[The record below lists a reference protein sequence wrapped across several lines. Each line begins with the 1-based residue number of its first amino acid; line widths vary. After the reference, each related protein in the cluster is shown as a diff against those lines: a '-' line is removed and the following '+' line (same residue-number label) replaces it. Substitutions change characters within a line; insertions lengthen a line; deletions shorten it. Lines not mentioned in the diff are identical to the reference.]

1 MGWERGL
8 ARHCRDAGV
17 GPAGAFSDGVREDFG
32 GPVCLVGGF
41 GAGAEGLP
49 ALVGRGVDWASV
61 DLLDRLGL
69 GWLRRFRA
77 HGEVL
82 LIEKNEVSEGALIKA
97 MERIIAKLGVGKLR
111 QVYGTSI
118 RRHEGVLED
127 RTGGTSINGT
137 LNMTQVIMFWKFI
150 LVVADAK

>member
-17 GPAGAFSDGVREDFG
+17 GPAGAFADGVREDLG
-32 GPVCLVGGF
+32 GPVCFVGGF

-49 ALVGRGVDWASV
+49 ALVRRGVDWTSV

-77 HGEVL
+77 HGDVL
-82 LIEKNEVSEGALIKA
+82 LIKKNEISERGFDKSDGTDHR
-97 MERIIAKLGVGKLR
+97 ERECWES
-111 QVYGTSI
+111 Q
-118 RRHEGVLED
+118 
-127 RTGGTSINGT
+127 TG
-137 LNMTQVIMFWKFI
+137 LWQQYKKV
-150 LVVADAK
+150 

>member
-8 ARHCRDAGV
+8 ARHCRDSGV

-32 GPVCLVGGF
+32 GPVCFVGGF

-61 DLLDRLGL
+61 DLLDRLDL

-77 HGEVL
+77 HRDAL
-82 LIEKNEVSEGALIKA
+82 LIEKNEVSEGGLIEV
-97 MERIIAKLGVGKLR
+97 MERIIEKVCVGKAR
-111 QVYGTSI
+111 RVYGTSI
-118 RRHEGVLED
+118 RTCDRVSED

-137 LNMTQVIMFWKFI
+137 LNITQVIMFWKLI